1 MSRKSLIFIL
11 AIVILGVVGF
21 TIYYFNFMRLSHPE
35 IFKGVKLGMDYDKA
49 MDTLLKNEGCERY
62 IEPKNLCKYMI
73 NYTLGFNFGQ
83 LRHLGESSSCQFKL
97 TSDIW
102 ACPTL
107 FRAKYDGRQ
116 VVCYAILLFHS
127 PEKFEKIEV
136 KQGLD
141 IHGFTQLM
149 IYDGM
154 PAVNKEQMDEL
165 ISMFEKKY
173 GPKNSKCKGGEYCWT
188 HGDLIIE
195 LYCRKYGERV
205 DIGGKLD
212 VEAYQVF
219 ALYRYNEK
227 MNKLIEYPK
236 ESNIEEKIK
245 DKI

>member
-1 MSRKSLIFIL
+1 VSRKSLIFIIT
-11 AIVILGVVGF
+11 IVILGVIGF

-35 IFKGVKLGMDYDKA
+35 IYKGVKLGMDYDKA
-49 MDTLLKNEGCERY
+49 MDSLIKNEGCESD
-62 IEPKNLCKYMI
+62 IEPKNI
-73 NYTLGFNFGQ
+73 
-83 LRHLGESSSCQFKL
+83 CQFKIDIKGLNWAPLSFIGKTGGCQFTL
-97 TSDIW
+97 TSEIW
-102 ACPTL
+102 ACPSL
-107 FRAKYDGRQ
+107 FSAKFQGRN

-165 ISMFEKKY
+165 IEMFEKKY
-173 GPKNSKCKGGEYCWT
+173 GPKKSKCKGGEYCWT
-188 HGDLIIE
+188 NGDLIIE

-205 DIGGKLD
+205 DIGGELD

-236 ESNIEEKIK
+236 ESNIEEKTK